1 MASAGAAGPGGS
13 ARDPGTSCREARL
26 AHECPTFAMCKRY
39 LDSLGLVEG
48 TLDDAHDTCWCIASD
63 CAKRHP
69 NKAQRGSSVYG
80 AHDTAAFCF
89 GIGIAAAVAHL
100 CISYRLLS
108 TAGSDVLCILITSSN
123 FHRHRRP
130 RPAIAACAGLPK
142 GWCGFGLDIDDGEF
156 ARRRVFQEWHM
167 AFHGTTVVRQP
178 FLS

>member
-13 ARDPGTSCREARL
+13 ARDPGTSCREAQL
-26 AHECPTFAMCKRY
+26 AHECPTFASCKRY

-89 GIGIAAAVAHL
+89 VIGIAVAHL
-100 CISYRLLS
+100 WTLGFLS

-123 FHRHRRP
+123 FQPPSPAATACDRR
-130 RPAIAACAGLPK
+130 L
-142 GWCGFGLDIDDGEF
+142 
-156 ARRRVFQEWHM
+156 RRVAQRLVWI
-167 AFHGTTVVRQP
+167 RP
-178 FLS
+178 